1 MEDLKLDLDEGI
13 ILQTTDVERYQKN
26 DNYIE
31 VYELYLTNKNLISV
45 YEKSNGMFKKTENV
59 VEKIPLTDI
68 KVVNGKVQ
76 IFKKDDNDYGLGMQI
91 LFTNGTRE
99 HFVFCNN
106 KKELQV
112 WMDSIIETI
121 TGEKPTITENKKN
134 VDKVG
139 ITTAG
144 LMAGFKK
151 VVDTAKEMVDDIKTQ
166 VVDEYS
172 NKSDVE
178 ENDDVEEIEEN
189 LQELDGEKNIK
200 EKRDSKMSNENEKYI
215 YCSNCG
221 EKLSA
226 KSKFCNNCGNSITK
240 SDVVEEEQEIKIEE
254 NTERKNVYDGKIHKC
269 PSCGEGLKAFDIK
282 CPSCGFE
289 IRDRNSSSSLR
300 EFYLKLEKIESGREK
315 KKATSIF
322 AQSLTGD
329 NLSKTDEQ
337 KISLIRSFII
347 PNTKEDLYEFLI
359 LSKSNIEIDLY
370 ENTQLKTA
378 RLAVSDAW
386 KAKFEQA
393 YQKAKLLFKNDERM
407 IEIQAMYDEVN
418 KSIEKAKWKTWKIIG
433 ITFGIIILMYVFIF
447 GMIAL
452 TGGFDSDDNKSNNS
466 DSQNNSA
473 IIDENINDENN
484 EKEDVMEDKNES
496 NEQVSFDDNIVA
508 TSNKYI
514 KIKEVGYTMVGDY
527 LTCIV
532 TITNTDSKKAIEF
545 PSFRVTAYD
554 KNGKI
559 LGSEERVLNVLYPN
573 QSMVDQGTLIEVSE
587 KPHKVEVTIIE
598 PDEDDIVS
606 VSSLEH
612 PEYKEMKCQNL
623 SVNSDK
629 ITGEVYNPNNY
640 KIESAMITII
650 FRDSNNKIVSSES
663 AFVDDIPANGKIP
676 FDISLASDAKTTDKI
691 EAFAYLW

>member
-45 YEKSNGMFKKTENV
+45 YEKSNGMFKKSEMI

-76 IFKKDDNDYGLGMQI
+76 IFKKDDNDYGLGLQI

-106 KKELQV
+106 KKELQI
-112 WMDSIIETI
+112 WIDSIIEAI
-121 TGEKPTITENKKN
+121 IGEKPLIIKN
-134 VDKVG
+134 EKEVNKVG
-139 ITTAG
+139 EATAG
-144 LMAGFKK
+144 FMTGLKK
-151 VVDTAKEMVDDIKTQ
+151 VVDSAKEIVEDIKTQ
-166 VVDEYS
+166 VVDEYI
-172 NKSDVE
+172 NKS
-178 ENDDVEEIEEN
+178 ENKENEIDEIKEKTGEN
-189 LQELDGEKNIK
+189 QQELDDEIIK
-200 EKRDSKMSNENEKYI
+200 EEKKESKMSNENEKYI

-226 KSKFCNNCGNSITK
+226 KSKFCNICGNSINKT
-240 SDVVEEEQEIKIEE
+240 DVIAEEQEIKIEE
-254 NTERKNVYDGKIHKC
+254 QTEREKVYDGKIHKC
-269 PSCGEGLKAFDIK
+269 PSCGEELKAFDIK

-300 EFYLKLEKIESGREK
+300 EFSLKLEKIESGREK

-418 KSIEKAKWKTWKIIG
+418 KSIEKAKWKTWKTVG
-433 ITFGIIILMYVFIF
+433 ITFGVIILMYVFIF

-452 TGGFDSDDNKSNNS
+452 TGGFDSDDNTSNNS
-466 DSQNNSA
+466 DSKNNSS
-473 IIDENINDENN
+473 IINENTKD
-484 EKEDVMEDKNES
+484 DNES
-496 NEQVSFDDNIVA
+496 TTDSNKEVSFEKNIVA
-508 TSNKYI
+508 TSNKHI
-514 KIKEVGYTMVGDY
+514 EIKEVGYTMVGDY

-532 TITNTDSKKAIEF
+532 TIKNTNSKKAIEY
-545 PSFRVTAYD
+545 PSFRVTVYD
-554 KNGKI
+554 ENGKI
-559 LGSEERVLNVLYPN
+559 LGSEERVLSILYPN
-573 QSMVDQGTLIEVSE
+573 QEMVDQGTLIEVSE
-587 KPHKVEVTIIE
+587 EPAKIE
-598 PDEDDIVS
+598 ITALGPDEDDLMS

-612 PEYKEMKCQNL
+612 PDYKEMKCQNL

-629 ITGEVYNPNNY
+629 ITGEVYNPNDY
-640 KIESAMITII
+640 KIESAMITVV
-650 FRDSNNKIVSSES
+650 FRNSKKEIVASES
-663 AFVDDIPANGKIP
+663 AFIDDIPANGKVP
-676 FDISLASDAKTTDKI
+676 FDISLADDAKTTDKI
-691 EAFAYLW
+691 EAFAYIW